1 MSTRPFLLSATV
13 DFPDDVRY
21 GPYSLEL
28 LEEMVTQI
36 KSLGVRR
43 IYWLYYGDEET
54 ESYWAGNVFD
64 YMKYGSATLDRI
76 GEPLKAV
83 TPIAHRHGLEVYAVL
98 KPFNT
103 GMAGTYPQGSPD
115 GNHSR
120 VHRIG
125 GCLQQVFPFVERFPH
140 TRIVRRPWEAPPD
153 LDTIPIRKIRLLKSD
168 DSPTRIRKERLQIW
182 TSPDNYRYRR
192 QPVDFS
198 LTDRVEP
205 SPREVREFFGDLLT
219 ASGAPVRTLTLE
231 GLDLTGRFIL
241 VTTDFEDEEGDFGN
255 APSAMIEA
263 YGPGPDPLP
272 IVIATRSAMWIRPR
286 DFRTGG
292 LEFDSGMGPFPVQLD
307 TNNASTEGTMFGI
320 VTKSKWNWGGCI
332 AFARGRNDTLACT
345 PCALYPEV
353 EKLWMGWVDRLLEAG
368 VDGVD
373 VRVSAHGSLT
383 DEPLEYGFNAPLL
396 EEFRERYGTEIG
408 STDGDLAR
416 LARLRGRHYT
426 RFIREASQRIRSAGK
441 KFQVHVHAEAFGPDP
456 CHGQL
461 MGFPANLEF
470 DWRTWLLQGLADG
483 ITLRT
488 TWFEAPEADRGLLH
502 NALDDSVVDEALAL
516 CNRNGIPVYLNR
528 YLKRTNSMQE
538 YVSDL
543 EQIYHDPRFAGF
555 DVYEYAHLSRP
566 NPAGTRIVPV
576 EDRMERIRSTA
587 KRLGI
592 L

>member
-1 MSTRPFLLSATV
+1 MSPRPFLLSATV

-28 LEEMVTQI
+28 LEEMVLQI
-36 KSLGVRR
+36 KSLGVHR
-43 IYWLYYGDEET
+43 IYWLYYGDEEAG
-54 ESYWAGNVFD
+54 SYWAGNTFD
-64 YMKYGSATLDRI
+64 YMRYGRATVDRI

-103 GMAGTYPQGSPD
+103 GLAGTYPEGSPL
-115 GNHSR
+115 GNHTR
-120 VHRIG
+120 VNRIG

-140 TRIVRRPWEAPPD
+140 TRVARRRWEAPPD
-153 LDTIPIRKIRLLKSD
+153 LDSVPIRKIRLLKAD
-168 DSPTRIRKERLQIW
+168 DSPTRIRRERLQIW
-182 TSPDNYRYRR
+182 TSADNYRYRR
-192 QPVDFS
+192 QPVNFS
-198 LTDRVEP
+198 LADRVEA

-231 GLDLTGRFIL
+231 GLDLTDRYIL
-241 VTTDFEDEEGDFGN
+241 VTTDFRDQEGDFGN

-272 IVIATRSAMWIRPR
+272 IVVATRSAMWIRPR

-292 LEFDSGMGPFPVQLD
+292 LEFDSGMGPFPVRLD
-307 TNNASTEGTMFGI
+307 TDNASTEGTMFGI

-345 PCALYPEV
+345 PCAVHPEV
-353 EKLWMGWVDRLLEAG
+353 EKLWTGWVDRLLAAG

-383 DEPLEYGFNAPLL
+383 DDPLEYGFNGPLL
-396 EEFRERYGTEIG
+396 EECRERFGTEIG
-408 STDGDLAR
+408 NTDGDRAR

-426 RFIREASQRIRSAGK
+426 RFIREAGRRVRSAGK

-470 DWRTWLLQGLADG
+470 DWRTWLLEGLADG

-488 TWFEAPEADRGLLH
+488 TWFEAPGGGPGPAPQCPGRFRCGRSPGAVQSQRHPRLSEPLPQADRLH
-502 NALDDSVVDEALAL
+502 A
-516 CNRNGIPVYLNR
+516 GIRLRPGA
-528 YLKRTNSMQE
+528 
-538 YVSDL
+538 DL
-543 EQIYHDPRFAGF
+543 PRPAIRRLR
-555 DVYEYAHLSRP
+555 HLRVRP
-566 NPAGTRIVPV
+566 PLQAESERH
-576 EDRMERIRSTA
+576 EDRPR
-587 KRLGI
+587 
-592 L
+592 